1 MSDAGGAEVRTGAV
15 STIRGRWQ
23 APALTWVTRVVIV
36 LGVASAVVPDAVA
49 VALATA
55 AVATIVAAPVVRV
68 AWLVFRWWQERDRR
82 FMATGAALLV
92 VVAAGA
98 VLAALGAGR

>member
-1 MSDAGGAEVRTGAV
+1 MSETCGPEFHAGAV

-36 LGVASAVVPDAVA
+36 LGVVSALAPDGIAVG
-49 VALATA
+49 LATA

-68 AWLVFRWWQERDRR
+68 AWLVFRWWQERDSR
-82 FMATGAALLV
+82 FVATGAALLV
-92 VVAAGA
+92 VVAAGGA
-98 VLAALGAGR
+98 LAALGVGR